1 MLIQKPIK
9 KNDVVTVKLITGEE
23 ILGRFEGEDEDGLH
37 VSRASVVA
45 ANPEGG
51 LGLVPWMMSSMPEK
65 ISINKS
71 TVVTYGQTADA
82 IADKFIEATTNITL
96 AK

>member
-1 MLIQKPIK
+1 MLIQKPVE

-23 ILGRFEGEDEDGLH
+23 ILGRFEGEDENGLH

-51 LGLVPWMMSSMPEK
+51 LGLVPWMMSSAPEK
-65 ISINKS
+65 ITINKS
-71 TVVTYGQTADA
+71 TVVTYAPTVEQ
-82 IADKFIEATTNITL
+82 IADKFTEATSSIQVV
-96 AK
+96 K